1 MRLYLY
7 SICIL
12 LSISLFPAKGFAQKS
27 SKKHTPLNEW
37 QFGAM
42 IGFGQYYG
50 DVSNKNYFSKLS
62 GETKFSGGIFA
73 RRIFNDL
80 TGIGVN
86 IQRSSIYSEKDQ
98 LSDGTALNY
107 AYSGNVFEFGV
118 HAYMNFTNL
127 FWGAAERKVNFYGTV
142 GLSYLSWT
150 GTLSD
155 LAAGTTVYTNGAT
168 VAGLSYKT
176 NGLVLPA
183 TLGLDIRVSPNL
195 SIFGEGSLHTV
206 LSDDLDFYAD
216 GFPNDIMLFT
226 HVGLVYHLDLGKGK
240 KKRPSSRINESP
252 LDPMTIDYD
261 NTGPNKGTSVEPDK
275 VPVLDIQMERPA
287 PQQKAFEFR
296 VQVLAKTNRVSD
308 IRSIYP
314 NVKFDYPVVENV
326 FNNLHRYSTGTFY
339 SFSEAEAYA
348 KTMRNRGIYDAFVV
362 AYQNTVRIPIT
373 AEMKR

>member
-1 MRLYLY
+1 MRLYSY

-12 LSISLFPAKGFAQKS
+12 LALCLLPTYSFAQKT
-27 SKKHTPLNEW
+27 SKKHKPLNEW

-42 IGFGQYYG
+42 IGIGQYYG

-62 GETKFSGGIFA
+62 GETKLSGGIFA

-80 TGIGVN
+80 AGLGVN
-86 IQRSSIYSEKDQ
+86 IQRSGLYSEKDQ

-107 AYSGNVFEFGV
+107 AYSGNVFEIGA
-118 HAYMNFTNL
+118 HAYLNFTNL
-127 FWGAAERKVNFYGTV
+127 FWGASTRKVNFYGTL
-142 GLSYLSWT
+142 GLSYLSWNS
-150 GTLSD
+150 TLND

-176 NGLVLPA
+176 NGLVLP
-183 TLGLDIRVSPNL
+183 TNLGLHVRVSPSL
-195 SIFGEGSLHTV
+195 SIFGEGSIQTV

-226 HVGLVYHLDLGKGK
+226 HVGLVYHLDLGKST

-261 NTGPNKGTSVEPDK
+261 NNGPNKGTSVDPK
-275 VPVLDIQMERPA
+275 NVPVLEIQMEKPA
-287 PQQKAFEFR
+287 LQNKSFEFR

-314 NVKFDYPVVENV
+314 NVKFDYTVVENV

-362 AYQNTVRIPIT
+362 AYQNNVRIPIT